1 VEAWPDG
8 RDAGTESTDLMD
20 THEAKSFP
28 ADAFAANERGD
39 TTAVMLAAESL
50 GDASCPQP
58 IYQHLVDAEVV
69 EVSPGMSMVA
79 SRRAVEATFKNTDVF
94 SSEGFLELGNVRP
107 LIPLSVDPPRHL
119 KYRKILD
126 PIFAP
131 RAMDAIE
138 DDVTAR
144 VNHFID
150 QFQARGECHFT
161 HEFAEQFPSAVF
173 LGLMGLPWEELDT
186 FLRLKDGIIRP
197 GGIEMEQEERQQIQ
211 RDVGQELYAYF
222 DAILDERLA
231 APKDDILTRFN
242 TAEIDGEKLTREEIL
257 DICFL
262 FFIAGLDTVT
272 DSLSCFF
279 AFLAQH
285 DDHRRQIV
293 EQPGLIPSAV
303 EELLRWETP
312 VPNVPRMAKTTCP
325 VAGHTVEAGSFVLV
339 NVGAA
344 NVDPAEYDDPMD
356 VRFDRDVNRH
366 LAFGGGVHRCLGS
379 HLARRELRVTLREWH
394 RRIPEYSI
402 KPGVEL
408 QYAAGLRLVEN
419 LELVWPTPKRA

>member
-1 VEAWPDG
+1 
-8 RDAGTESTDLMD
+8 MY
-20 THEAKSFP
+20 
-28 ADAFAANERGD
+28 
-39 TTAVMLAAESL
+39 AAESL

-58 IYQHLVDAEVV
+58 IYQHLVEAEVM
-69 EVSPGMSMVA
+69 EAMPGMYMVA
-79 SRRAVEATFKNTDVF
+79 SRRAVEATFKNTEVF

-131 RAMDAIE
+131 RQMDAIE

-150 QFQARGECHFT
+150 QFEARGECHFT
-161 HEFAEQFPSAVF
+161 HEFAEKFPSAVF

-211 RDVGQELYAYF
+211 RDIGAGALRVLRRHPRRAPEGTEGRHPHPVQHRGDRRREAHARGDPRHLLPLLHRRSRHG
-222 DAILDERLA
+222 DRLA
-231 APKDDILTRFN
+231 HVLLRVTSPSTTPTAGRSWSNPDI
-242 TAEIDGEKLTREEIL
+242 
-257 DICFL
+257 
-262 FFIAGLDTVT
+262 
-272 DSLSCFF
+272 
-279 AFLAQH
+279 
-285 DDHRRQIV
+285 
-293 EQPGLIPSAV
+293 IPSAT

-312 VPNVPRMAKTTCP
+312 VPNVPRMATTECP
-325 VAGHTVEAGSFVLV
+325 VAGHTVPAGSFVLV

-408 QYAAGLRLVEN
+408 QYAAGLRMVEN
-419 LELVWPTPKRA
+419 LELVWPTK

>member
-1 VEAWPDG
+1 M
-8 RDAGTESTDLMD
+8 T
-20 THEAKSFP
+20 
-28 ADAFAANERGD
+28 
-39 TTAVMLAAESL
+39 SL
-50 GDASCPQP
+50 
-58 IYQHLVDAEVV
+58 
-69 EVSPGMSMVA
+69 
-79 SRRAVEATFKNTDVF
+79 R
-94 SSEGFLELGNVRP
+94 
-107 LIPLSVDPPRHL
+107 
-119 KYRKILD
+119 
-126 PIFAP
+126 
-131 RAMDAIE
+131 
-138 DDVTAR
+138 R

-150 QFQARGECHFT
+150 QFEARGECHFT
-161 HEFAEQFPSAVF
+161 HEFAEKFPSAVF

-197 GGIEMEQEERQQIQ
+197 GGIEMEQEQRQQIQ

-222 DAILDERLA
+222 DAILDERLR

-293 EQPGLIPSAV
+293 DNPDIIPSAV

-312 VPNVPRMAKTTCP
+312 VPNVPRMAMTDGCP
-325 VAGHTVEAGSFVLV
+325 VEGHTVPQGSFVLV

-344 NVDPAEYDDPMD
+344 NVDPAEYDDPME

-408 QYAAGLRLVEN
+408 QYAAGLRMVEN
-419 LELVWPTPKRA
+419 LELVWPK

>member
-1 VEAWPDG
+1 
-8 RDAGTESTDLMD
+8 M
-20 THEAKSFP
+20 
-28 ADAFAANERGD
+28 
-39 TTAVMLAAESL
+39 
-50 GDASCPQP
+50 
-58 IYQHLVDAEVV
+58 
-69 EVSPGMSMVA
+69 
-79 SRRAVEATFKNTDVF
+79 F

-131 RAMDAIE
+131 RQMDAIE

-150 QFQARGECHFT
+150 QFEARGECHFT
-161 HEFAEQFPSAVF
+161 HEFAEKFPSAVF

-197 GGIEMEQEERQQIQ
+197 GGIEMEQEQRQQIQ

-222 DAILDERLA
+222 DAILDERLQ

-285 DDHRRQIV
+285 DDHRRADRRAT
-293 EQPGLIPSAV
+293 PTSSRA
-303 EELLRWETP
+303 RW
-312 VPNVPRMAKTTCP
+312 RSCCGGRRRCRTC
-325 VAGHTVEAGSFVLV
+325 
-339 NVGAA
+339 
-344 NVDPAEYDDPMD
+344 
-356 VRFDRDVNRH
+356 
-366 LAFGGGVHRCLGS
+366 
-379 HLARRELRVTLREWH
+379 
-394 RRIPEYSI
+394 
-402 KPGVEL
+402 
-408 QYAAGLRLVEN
+408 
-419 LELVWPTPKRA
+419 RAWR

>member
-1 VEAWPDG
+1 
-8 RDAGTESTDLMD
+8 MD
-20 THEAKSFP
+20 THDSTKTFS
-28 ADAFAANERGD
+28 GD
-39 TTAVMLAAESL
+39 TTGLAAAADDPAATLAAEVL
-50 GDASCPQP
+50 GDASCPQAK
-58 IYQHLVDAEVV
+58 YQQLVEAQVMEAM
-69 EVSPGMSMVA
+69 PGMYMVA
-79 SRRAVEATFKNTDVF
+79 SRAAVEATFKNPEVF

-131 RAMDAIE
+131 RQMDAIE

-150 QFQARGECHFT
+150 QFEARGECHFT
-161 HEFAEQFPSAVF
+161 HEFADKFPSAVF

-197 GGIEMEQEERQQIQ
+197 GTIDMEPEERQQIQ

-222 DAILDERLA
+222 DAILDERLKS
-231 APKDDILTRFN
+231 PKEDILTRFN

-272 DSLSCFF
+272 DSLTCFY
-279 AFLAQH
+279 AFLAEH
-285 DDHRRQIV
+285 DAHRRQIV
-293 EQPGLIPSAV
+293 EHPDIIPSAV

-312 VPNVPRMAKTTCP
+312 VPNVPRMATTDGCP
-325 VAGHTVEAGSFVLV
+325 VAGHTVPAGSFVLV

-402 KPGVEL
+402 KPGIEL
-408 QYAAGLRLVEN
+408 QYAAGLRMVEN
-419 LELVWPTPKRA
+419 LELVWPTK